1 VSPSTL
7 VVNGQSV
14 QINAGT
20 VFDDRLV
27 GGPAAITVG
36 GAIEVYGFVM
46 PAQGGITATRI
57 EPKDNPT
64 EFKFRGVVS
73 ALDTQARTFDLGG
86 QHFSYAGV
94 TAGADALRNG
104 AQASVVV
111 AMQPNGQGRWVVTKV
126 GNSGP
131 GGGDKDQAKAQGVI
145 TAFSS
150 NSNFMVDGFTVDA
163 SGAQIQG
170 GPLAAGLRV
179 KVDGRLQAGVLIAAT
194 VEVQDNNK
202 HDDLELRGAIATL
215 DTVAKVFT
223 ISGHSERVSYANT
236 VNFDKGAVSDLA
248 VGRKVR
254 ASGPLSVDGTVLE
267 ATTIRFDN

>member
-1 VSPSTL
+1 ML
-7 VVNGQSV
+7 
-14 QINAGT
+14 
-20 VFDDRLV
+20 
-27 GGPAAITVG
+27 
-36 GAIEVYGFVM
+36 
-46 PAQGGITATRI
+46 AQGGITAPI

-64 EFKFRGVVS
+64 EFKFRGMVS
-73 ALDTQARTFDLGG
+73 VLDTQARTFDIGG
-86 QHFSYAGV
+86 QHFSYAGM
-94 TAGADALRNG
+94 TSGADALRNG
-104 AQASVVV
+104 ALVSVVV

-131 GGGDKDQAKAQGVI
+131 GGGDKDQAKARGVI

-163 SGAQIQG
+163 SAAQIQG

-223 ISGHSERVSYANT
+223 ISGHSERVSYAT
-236 VNFDKGAVSDLA
+236 PSISTRARSTIWRWAARSVRRARCQPMGPSWKPRPSASTTDVAGAAPTLA
-248 VGRKVR
+248 RPCN
-254 ASGPLSVDGTVLE
+254 AAPQSLPS
-267 ATTIRFDN
+267 